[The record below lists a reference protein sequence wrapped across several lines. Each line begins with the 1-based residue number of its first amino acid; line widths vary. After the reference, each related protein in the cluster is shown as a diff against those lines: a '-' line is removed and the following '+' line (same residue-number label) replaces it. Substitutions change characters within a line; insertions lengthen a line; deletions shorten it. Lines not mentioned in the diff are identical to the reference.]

1 MIERGE
7 TVPDFQL
14 EAVAGDSNTLTGLLS
29 DGPALIVF
37 VERDCPT
44 SRLTLERLQ
53 PLDQTLR
60 SAGIRL
66 AAVHQD
72 PATTAARTMDDCGAT
87 YAALSE
93 AAPFATSEAWGV
105 RSVPTAFLVARDRRL
120 LGSVEG
126 WSRDDYQRLVT
137 SGLASVGADASGVSV
152 SDDAPLAKPGCGSKN
167 TLPPE
172 LHSVV
177 EQAGHVFDEI
187 EDMFERG
194 WTDGLPVVPPSRPRV
209 RRMLGDHDGSRSL
222 GPVPPGMG
230 ELTLE
235 RLAVCAVLAG
245 CKPEYFDVVLAGAE
259 AMLDPAFNLHGMTNT
274 THTTGAV
281 FIVNGPVRARIGM
294 NSGINAMGGWNRAN
308 ATIGRALRLVSGLTG
323 RGRPGTLDRSA
334 LGQPGKISFCFAENE
349 EASPWEPLSV
359 TRGFGPAPGSGEPA
373 STVTVFSGDAPFTV
387 SDHYSRDPETVVKT
401 IALAGAASFSPN
413 VYPIAAQ
420 TVFVICPEH
429 ANTFR
434 EAGWSK
440 QDVAERIFEG
450 SRRTVAELRAGGG
463 EQGPF
468 TAAMEPEDSLA
479 KWSSP
484 DEVVIVVTG
493 GPAGRFSAVLPPWVG
508 FGLGSSMV
516 TKPVATA

>member
-1 MIERGE
+1 M
-7 TVPDFQL
+7 
-14 EAVAGDSNTLTGLLS
+14 
-29 DGPALIVF
+29 
-37 VERDCPT
+37 
-44 SRLTLERLQ
+44 
-53 PLDQTLR
+53 
-60 SAGIRL
+60 
-66 AAVHQD
+66 
-72 PATTAARTMDDCGAT
+72 
-87 YAALSE
+87 
-93 AAPFATSEAWGV
+93 
-105 RSVPTAFLVARDRRL
+105 
-120 LGSVEG
+120 
-126 WSRDDYQRLVT
+126 
-137 SGLASVGADASGVSV
+137 
-152 SDDAPLAKPGCGSKN
+152 
-167 TLPPE
+167 
-172 LHSVV
+172 
-177 EQAGHVFDEI
+177 
-187 EDMFERG
+187 
-194 WTDGLPVVPPSRPRV
+194 
-209 RRMLGDHDGSRSL
+209 
-222 GPVPPGMG
+222 
-230 ELTLE
+230 
-235 RLAVCAVLAG
+235 
-245 CKPEYFDVVLAGAE
+245 
-259 AMLDPAFNLHGMTNT
+259 
-274 THTTGAV
+274 
-281 FIVNGPVRARIGM
+281 
-294 NSGINAMGGWNRAN
+294 
-308 ATIGRALRLVSGLTG
+308 
-323 RGRPGTLDRSA
+323 
-334 LGQPGKISFCFAENE
+334 
-349 EASPWEPLSV
+349 